1 MRRRRP
7 SKVEEA
13 NVTTRAAR
21 DLIEEIEGLRAEMR
35 VKLKQLEEAKGVPLT
50 LKQPGDRYAL
60 QEPIHE
66 QFCQD
71 LLERICK
78 RLKEAIER
86 PSVIPS
92 RVTSSQEM

>member
-35 VKLKQLEEAKGVPLT
+35 VKLKQLEEAKGVPFT
-50 LKQPGDRYAL
+50 LKQGYKYAL
-60 QEPIHE
+60 QEPIDE
-66 QFCQD
+66 RFSQD

-78 RLKEAIER
+78 RLKEAMEQLL
-86 PSVIPS
+86 SVTTT
-92 RVTSSQEM
+92 RTTSSQEM